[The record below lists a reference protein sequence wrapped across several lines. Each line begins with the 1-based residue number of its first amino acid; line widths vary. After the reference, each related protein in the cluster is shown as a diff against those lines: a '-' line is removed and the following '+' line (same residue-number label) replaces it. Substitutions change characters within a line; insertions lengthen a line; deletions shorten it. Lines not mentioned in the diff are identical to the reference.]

1 MLALPNT
8 VYLVRFSSDLD
19 TKGGLIPAVLI
30 LIIVPSWIVYCT
42 KLITDC
48 FCAFDTKPKA
58 DEDPYVLLAEKVCF
72 VAGNHSQAFGK
83 FGVFLLQCSF
93 VITVYGIAVAYEVS
107 PFGLGHRQITWNVLL
122 SGLQW
127 KEWGLPFFS
136 QKWFWGVV
144 YFFLAC
150 FLALLKDLRALA
162 KPSQM
167 GNIFIISVSLIV
179 IV

>member
-8 VYLVRFSSDLD
+8 VYLVGILGDSN

-58 DEDPYVLLAEKVCF
+58 DEDPYVLLAEKVGF
-72 VAGNHSQAFGK
+72 LNNHDLQAFGK

-107 PFGLGHRQITWNVLL
+107 LVSISLPVDHLERPPFGSSVEGMGSSLLLAEVVLGCRVF
-122 SGLQW
+122 
-127 KEWGLPFFS
+127 LPRVFS
-136 QKWFWGVV
+136 CSPEGP
-144 YFFLAC
+144 A
-150 FLALLKDLRALA
+150 RARKA
-162 KPSQM
+162 IAD
-167 GNIFIISVSLIV
+167 G
-179 IV
+179 